1 MRGKFNSEGFFT
13 VDAFMAL
20 FLLTTVVTAL
30 LSTYEARMEVADS
43 LGLST
48 EAKMVCEKIAAAVDA
63 VYRDG
68 PSLSLRFELSRGV
81 RENFV
86 VYFDRDGRAIV
97 AENSEMG
104 VSGAVARAPVVCSN
118 VLDFELWP
126 ENLRRTIVVRWV
138 GENIEV
144 GNP

>member
-1 MRGKFNSEGFFT
+1 MRGKFNSKGFFT

-43 LGLST
+43 LGLNM

-63 VYRDG
+63 VYVGG
-68 PSLSLRFELSRGV
+68 PGLSLRFELSRGV

-86 VYFDRDGRAIV
+86 VYFDRDERAIV

-104 VSGAVARAPVVCSN
+104 VSGAVTRAPVVCNN